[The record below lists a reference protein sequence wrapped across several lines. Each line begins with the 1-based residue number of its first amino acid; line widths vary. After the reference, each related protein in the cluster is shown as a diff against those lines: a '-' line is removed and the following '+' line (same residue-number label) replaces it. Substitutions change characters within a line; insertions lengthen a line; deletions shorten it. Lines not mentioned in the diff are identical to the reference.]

1 MMETEKAAGYIFIK
15 GVGVLTKI
23 LIVIFFLLLA
33 VLLIPRL
40 FGCHWVTVDSGSM
53 APVLPV
59 ESICLVAPADT
70 IEAGDIIAFQTGNE
84 ENEQL
89 VLHRVVLEAGSGRY
103 ITKGDANEV
112 TDETPV
118 LKEQIIGTERFCIFH
133 MAPLLRFLA
142 DIRGKIVVCCGFL
155 MLWAVQWICGSVL
168 EKRREVPGEKV
179 DIAH

>member
-1 MMETEKAAGYIFIK
+1 MDAEKTAGYLFIK
-15 GVGVLTKI
+15 SAEVLTKI
-23 LIVIFFLLLA
+23 LTVIFFLLLA

-53 APVLPV
+53 VPALPV
-59 ESICLVAPADT
+59 ESICLIAPADT
-70 IEAGDIIAFQTGNE
+70 IERGDIIAFQTGDE
-84 ENEQL
+84 GEEQL

-103 ITKGDANEV
+103 ITKGDVNEV

-118 LKEQIIGTERFCIFH
+118 LEDQIIGTERFCIPY

-155 MLWAVQWICGSVL
+155 MLWAVQWLCGSVL
-168 EKRREVPGEKV
+168 GKRRDVAAEEAG
-179 DIAH
+179 IAH